1 MSFKVKTFFDN
12 DTKNATH
19 VVCNEQSEDCLIID
33 PVLNFNFSD
42 GKFSSAGADKII
54 SFIAE
59 NKLKVQWILETH
71 IHADHITAAAYLK
84 QKLGGKTGISSRV
97 SEVQRYFK
105 SFYGLGEE
113 LACDGSQFDH
123 LFEDGEIFYF
133 GDIGVEVMH
142 TPGHTPACVTYYT
155 DGKAFTGDTFFM
167 PDSGTARCDFPG
179 GNAKELYRSILKILT
194 LPAETRIFINH
205 DYGCN
210 GSRDYR
216 WETTVGEQLNF
227 NIHLAE
233 NKTEDQFV
241 SMRTGRDQTLPIPR
255 LMLSAIQI
263 NMRGG
268 RLPPPEKSGKYFLK
282 IPVNPF

>member
-1 MSFKVKTFFDN
+1 MSFKVKTFFDS

-33 PVLNFNFSD
+33 PVLNFNLSA

-59 NKLKVQWILETH
+59 NNLKVQWILETH
-71 IHADHITAAAYLK
+71 IHADHVTAAAYLK

-105 SFYGLGEE
+105 SLYDLGDE

-123 LFEDGEIFYF
+123 LFEDGEIFYV

-179 GNAKELYRSILKILT
+179 GNANELYRSLQKILT
-194 LPAETRIFINH
+194 FPATTRIFINH

-210 GSRDYR
+210 GSRDYC
-216 WETTVGEQLNF
+216 WETSVGEQLNF

-241 SMRTGRDQTLPIPR
+241 SMRTRRDQTLPMPR

-268 RLPPPEKSGKYFLK
+268 RLPPPDKSGKYFLK